1 MERFLSQCAKYIFK
15 KHAGNLQD
23 ICLVFPNRRSGVFFT
38 SYLQKEIET
47 PVIGS
52 QVTTV
57 NELMRG
63 YSDWNSG
70 EKLELISILYDVF
83 CKYTK
88 STESFDEFYF
98 WGEILLADFNDID
111 RYLVNAKDLFTNI
124 TDLKEIESIFDY
136 LTDDQKKALE
146 QFWGSIAAADKT
158 AFREKYISIW
168 DKLYPIYAEFKQQL
182 RQSEQG
188 FPGMIDRDVAERAK
202 EGAIEFDFQQYYFV
216 GLNALNSCE
225 IQLFDALQKVGKA
238 AFLWD
243 YDSSYLDDD
252 QNEAGY
258 FLRQNLRRFPAPE
271 DFNLATDVFSQR
283 KQVKLVAVSSVFGQ
297 AQEIPLFLEDTAR
310 NYKKQFD
317 NTAVVLADESLLFP
331 ALGAIPEDIG
341 TINITMGYPV
351 RNSVVYG
358 FLLLLVNL
366 LKNKRKEKGGYTAFH
381 RYVTDILNHQLL
393 GDREKEK
400 TAAYVTMLKQMN
412 RISVDLGEIDFSPL
426 HRQIFSLPEKT
437 DDYSSYFLSVLGML
451 YHQQKEK
458 GDLMLLELIY
468 SIYLAIEKLDSVVR
482 KALENHQRPLTETI
496 YFRLFSQYI
505 GQISVAFEGEP
516 LSGLQV
522 MGILETRCLDFENLI
537 ILGLNENKWPRKFT
551 APSFIPFNIRKGFGL
566 PGIDEQDAMYGYYF
580 YRLVQRAKNTTA
592 TYSVV
597 KEGIGTGEL
606 SRYGYQ
612 LQYDSVH
619 KPEMLNLDF
628 VFANDPVESIIIPGS
643 KDIAQ
648 RLVENNTEKH
658 PLSPSAINT
667 YLSCPLKFYFHYV
680 VRLPEPDELK
690 EEIDGVLFGNIF
702 HDSMEELYKGFVG
715 KVIDRSD
722 LEQLSKNRLLI
733 DNEITKQIA
742 RHYFK
747 QEPPFKKAIVLEG
760 KSLLIFE
767 NIKTYLFQLLR
778 QDMDYA
784 PFKVVSLEQSYKRQF
799 EVNGQQLWV
808 GGKIDRVDEKEGRIR
823 VLDYKTGNVNTLSA
837 KSVEDLF
844 ERDAKD
850 PKKEIL
856 QALIYCWGL
865 TEQMPEKD
873 IQPGIYSLR
882 KLFESKFKWEIEVN
896 RKQIVFRDVEPEFED
911 ELQKLLA
918 EIYNEETGFKQTE
931 FTDKCKYCPYSG
943 ICRRY

>member
-1 MERFLSQCAKYIFK
+1 MERFLSQCAKYIYR
-15 KHAGNLQD
+15 KHANELRD

-38 SYLQKEIET
+38 SYLQKEIEK
-47 PVIGS
+47 PAIGPKVI
-52 QVTTV
+52 TV
-57 NELMRG
+57 NELMIS

-70 EKLELISILYDVF
+70 EKLELISILYEAFVRH
-83 CKYTK
+83 TK

-111 RYLVNAKDLFTNI
+111 RYLVNAKDLFRNI

-136 LTDDQKKALE
+136 LTEEQKKALE
-146 QFWGSIAAADKT
+146 QFWGSIAVADKT
-158 AFREKYISIW
+158 AFREKYIRIW
-168 DKLYPIYAEFKQQL
+168 DKLYPIYAEFKERLVQN
-182 RQSEQG
+182 EQA
-188 FPGMIDRDVAERAK
+188 FSGMLDRDVAERAK
-202 EGAIEFDFQQYYFV
+202 DGKLEFNFQKYYFI
-216 GLNALNSCE
+216 GLNALNGCE
-225 IQLFDALQKVGKA
+225 LLIFDVLQKSGKA
-238 AFLWD
+238 VFLWD
-243 YDSSYLDDD
+243 YDHSYLGDE

-258 FLRQNLRRFPAPE
+258 FLRKNLRRFPAPE
-271 DFNLATDVFSQR
+271 DFDLSPEVFNQR
-283 KQVKLVAVSSVFGQ
+283 KQIKMVAVSSVYGQ
-297 AQEIPLFLEDTAR
+297 AQQIPLFLDDVAG

-366 LKNKRKEKGGYTAFH
+366 LKNKRKEKNGYSVFH

-393 GDREKEK
+393 GEREKEK
-400 TAAYVTMLKQMN
+400 TAKYITALKQMN
-412 RISVDLGEIDFSPL
+412 RISVSLSEIDFSPL
-426 HRQIFSLPEKT
+426 HRQIFTLPEKT
-437 DDYSSYFLSVLGML
+437 VDYCPYFLSVLGML
-451 YHQQKEK
+451 YHQQKEN
-458 GDLMLLELIY
+458 GDPMLLELVY
-468 SIYLAIEKLDSVVR
+468 SIYQAIEKLDAVVR
-482 KALENHQRPLTETI
+482 KAVGNHQQQITETI

-505 GQISVAFEGEP
+505 GQISAAFEGEP

-551 APSFIPFNIRKGFGL
+551 APSFIPYNIRKGFGL

-580 YRLVQRAKNTTA
+580 YRLIQRAKNTTA

-628 VFANDPVESIIIPGS
+628 VFANDPVESIYIPGL
-643 KDIAQ
+643 KEIAL
-648 RLVENNTEKH
+648 RLIENNTEDH

-667 YLSCPLKFYFHYV
+667 YLNCPLKFYFHYV

-702 HDSMEELYKGFVG
+702 HDSMEELYKNFVG
-715 KVIDRSD
+715 KTVERAD
-722 LEQLSKNRLLI
+722 LEQLGKKGLLI
-733 DNEITKQIA
+733 ENEITKQIA

-747 QEPPFKKAIVLEG
+747 QEPPFKKEIKLEG

-767 NIKTYLFQLLR
+767 NIKTYLFQLIR

-784 PFKVVSLEQSYKRQF
+784 PFRVVSLEQSYKRVV
-799 EVNGQQLWV
+799 EVNGRQLWV
-808 GGKIDRVDEKEGRIR
+808 GGKIDRIDEKEGKMR
-823 VLDYKTGNVNTLSA
+823 VLDYKTGNVKYLSA
-837 KSVEDLF
+837 PTVEDLF

-865 TEQMPEKD
+865 SEKLPGKD
-873 IQPGIYSLR
+873 IQPGIYNLR
-882 KLFESKFKWEIEVN
+882 KLFESKFRWEIEIS
-896 RKQIVFRDVEPEFED
+896 RKKIVFSDVEPEFEE

-918 EIYNEETGFKQTE
+918 EIYNEDTGFNQTE
-931 FTDKCKYCPYSG
+931 HAEKCRYCPYSG

>member
-1 MERFLSQCAKYIFK
+1 MERFLSQCARYIFE
-15 KHAGNLQD
+15 KHAGSLQN

-38 SYLQKEIET
+38 SYLQKQIET
-47 PVIGS
+47 PVIGP

-57 NELMRG
+57 NELVRS

-83 CKYTK
+83 CKHTK

-146 QFWGSIAAADKT
+146 QFWGNIAASDKS

-182 RQSEQG
+182 RQSEQA
-188 FPGMIDRDVAERAK
+188 FPGMIDRDVVECAK
-202 EGAIEFDFQQYYFV
+202 EGGLSFDFQQYYFI

-238 AFLWD
+238 TFLWD

-271 DFNLATDVFSQR
+271 DFDLNTTVFSQR
-283 KQVKLVAVSSVFGQ
+283 KQIKLVAVSSVYGQ
-297 AQEIPLFLEDTAR
+297 AQEMPLFLEDTAM

-331 ALGAIPEDIG
+331 ALGAIPENIG

-358 FLLLLVNL
+358 FILLLVNL
-366 LKNKRKEKGGYTAFH
+366 LKNKRKEKKGYTAFH

-400 TAAYVTMLKQMN
+400 TAEYVTMLKQMN
-412 RISVDLGEIDFSPL
+412 RISVDLSEIDFSPL
-426 HRQIFSLPEKT
+426 HHQIFSLPEKT
-437 DDYSSYFLSVLGML
+437 DNYSRYFLSVLGML
-451 YHQQKEK
+451 YHQQKES

-468 SIYLAIEKLDSVVR
+468 SIYQAIEKLDAVVR
-482 KALENHQRPLTETI
+482 KALGKHQHPLTETI

-580 YRLVQRAKNTTA
+580 YRLIQRAKNTTA

-628 VFANDPVESIIIPGS
+628 VFANDPVDSIYIPGS
-643 KDIAQ
+643 KDISR

-667 YLSCPLKFYFHYV
+667 YLNCPLKFYFHYV
-680 VRLPEPDELK
+680 VRLPEPDEVK

-702 HDSMEELYKGFVG
+702 HDSMEELYSGFVG
-715 KVIDRSD
+715 KEIDKSD
-722 LEQLSKNRLLI
+722 LEQLSKNRMLI
-733 DNEITKQIA
+733 NNEITKQIA

-767 NIKTYLFQLLR
+767 NIKTYLFQLIR

-784 PFKVVSLEQSYKRQF
+784 PFKVVSLEQSYKRRF

-808 GGKIDRVDEKEGRIR
+808 GGKIDRIDEKNGRIR
-823 VLDYKTGNVNTLSA
+823 VLDYKTGNVKYLSA
-837 KSVEDLF
+837 PSVEDIF

-865 TEQMPEKD
+865 TEQMPETD

-882 KLFESKFKWEIEVN
+882 KLFESKFKWEIEIN
-896 RKQIVFRDVEPEFED
+896 RRQIVFRDVEPEFED

-918 EIYNEETGFKQTE
+918 EIYNEGIGFKQTE